1 MPCHVKLFKFHA
13 CFVYSEDVFSSY
25 ACNSLNH
32 KGIKHHPG
40 DIVEAGCL
48 AVSMYTTC
56 FLKWLENQTKFVPSV
71 VKQALDLV
79 SV

>member
-1 MPCHVKLFKFHA
+1 MLVFF
-13 CFVYSEDVFSSY
+13 YSEDVFSSY

-48 AVSMYTTC
+48 AVSMYTKC
-56 FLKWLENQTKFVPSV
+56 FLKYLENQTGVFVVAKICP
-71 VKQALDLV
+71 
-79 SV
+79 

>member
-1 MPCHVKLFKFHA
+1 MQCHVKLFKFHA
-13 CFVYSEDVFSSY
+13 CFFYSEDVFSSY

-40 DIVEAGCL
+40 DIVEAGYL
-48 AVSMYTTC
+48 AVSMYTVC
-56 FLKWLENQTKFVPSV
+56 FLKWLENQTKFDPTV

-79 SV
+79 

>member
-48 AVSMYTTC
+48 AVSMYTAC
-56 FLKWLENQTKFVPSV
+56 FLKYMYQICPVPSV

-79 SV
+79 

>member
-1 MPCHVKLFKFHA
+1 MQCHVKLFKFHA
-13 CFVYSEDVFSSY
+13 CFFYSEDVFSSY

-48 AVSMYTTC
+48 AVSMYTAC

-79 SV
+79 